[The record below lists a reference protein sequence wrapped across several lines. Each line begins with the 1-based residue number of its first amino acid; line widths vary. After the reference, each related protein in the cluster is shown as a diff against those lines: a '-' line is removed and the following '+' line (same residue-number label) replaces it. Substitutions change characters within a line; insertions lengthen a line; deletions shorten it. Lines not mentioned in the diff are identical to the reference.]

1 MDDIRLAPQIL
12 TPRISTL
19 QSPLATRTMS
29 NKADAAAKD
38 AEGKLESALGEL
50 TGDTGHQLKG
60 KAKQVQATAMNA
72 AEDLKDGAK
81 ALAQKVSDAAAKLA
95 DGQD

>member
-1 MDDIRLAPQIL
+1 MDDNLLAAKIL
-12 TPRISTL
+12 ALRSPAL
-19 QSPLATRTMS
+19 HSPLATRTMS

-50 TGDTGHQLKG
+50 TGDTGHQIKG
-60 KAKQVQATAMNA
+60 KAKQVQASAMNA

-81 ALAQKVSDAAAKLA
+81 AVAQKVSDAAAKLA
-95 DGQD
+95 DG